1 MSTEP
6 DLECDANLPAECVEV
21 EAALRRFAPSAA
33 TVNRDELMYRAG
45 WEAARA
51 QKAGSRVNLRVW
63 QSAAGALAAT
73 LLFVLMQSADSEVQR
88 PGVIDSQPLVA
99 ATEHEEPVSVP
110 ENPQLRYVQ
119 TSYLRSTA
127 PLLVMRSRAL
137 NQDFSERPVSAISV
151 GVSMPTVTTSRQ
163 LLEEFL
169 PRS

>member
-6 DLECDANLPAECVEV
+6 DLEFDANLSAELIEV
-21 EAALRRFAPSAA
+21 ESALQRFAPSPV

-45 WEAARA
+45 WEAAKI
-51 QKAGSRVNLRVW
+51 QKASSRTNLRIW
-63 QSAAGALAAT
+63 QSAAGALAAS
-73 LLFVLMQSADSEVQR
+73 LLFVLMQTADPKVPEPS
-88 PGVIDSQPLVA
+88 VIDSQPLVA
-99 ATEHEEPVSVP
+99 ATRHEETASVP
-110 ENPQLRYVQ
+110 KSPPPRYVQ

-137 NQDFSERPVSAISV
+137 NQDFSELPASAISV
-151 GVSMPTVTTSRQ
+151 SVSTPPVVTNRQ